1 MIRGFGC
8 LGVEHGAGVSVTS
21 LQLPPSSAPHM
32 GEVAHS
38 EVRSMSNV
46 SDSAETHRECQF
58 SRLTKANPQAPS
70 LCMRVAQEPPLAS
83 LLLLQARERSE
94 KPDFLRLPGPC
105 PPEQHSLQLS
115 PYSPFQGSE
124 AALVG

>member
-21 LQLPPSSAPHM
+21 LQLPPASAPHM

-46 SDSAETHRECQF
+46 SDSNCPPAEG
-58 SRLTKANPQAPS
+58 SAPS
-70 LCMRVAQEPPLAS
+70 PLFPNCINES
-83 LLLLQARERSE
+83 KVRGDIGRSMVLLQVV
-94 KPDFLRLPGPC
+94 L
-105 PPEQHSLQLS
+105 
-115 PYSPFQGSE
+115 
-124 AALVG
+124 